1 MNSNISDL
9 KITIR
14 DLVKGYK
21 NSDEDGVYGYGGDL
35 IIRPEFQREFVY
47 KDAQRDAVVDSVMNG
62 YPIGIMY
69 WSLNKS
75 GKYECLDG
83 QQRTISIC
91 DYVNN
96 GFSVKIAGYPK
107 IFSNLNEDEKESILN
122 YEVTVYIFSGNETE
136 RLEWFK
142 RINTQGEKLN
152 NQELLNAVYTG
163 TWLNDARRYFSKRGC
178 RAIDVGKGYITG
190 NAIEQVYLRKV
201 LTWASDSEGIK
212 HIEDYMSKHQND
224 KDASGLWVYY
234 QNVINWANIHFSY
247 VEKKIREK
255 QDWGIL
261 YNKYH
266 NKTYNP
272 KELEGEINKLIG
284 DDEVTNHNGI
294 VPYVLSDK
302 TPSDERYLT
311 LRSFSDAVKRRVYND
326 QTDKAKANGTS
337 NCPYCAEKN
346 VKTIYLYTE
355 MEGDHIVPWSKGGKT
370 EESNLQMLC
379 RSCNNNKRDK

>member
-1 MNSNISDL
+1 MNSKVTELTVS
-9 KITIR
+9 IR
-14 DLVKGYK
+14 DLVKDYV
-21 NSDEDGVYGYGGDL
+21 NDDEKGVFGYGGKL

-96 GFSVKIAGYPK
+96 RFSVKIAGYPK

-178 RAIDVGKGYITG
+178 RAIDVGKGYVTG

-212 HIEDYMSKHQND
+212 YIEDYMSKHQND

-234 QNVINWANIHFSY
+234 QNVINWAKIHFSY

-255 QDWGIL
+255 QDWGVL
-261 YNKYH
+261 YNKCH

-272 KELEGEINKLIG
+272 VELESEINKLIG

-294 VPYVLSDK
+294 IPYVLSDK

-346 VKTIYLYTE
+346 VKIIYLYTE
-355 MEGDHIVPWSKGGKT
+355 MEGDHIVAWSKGGKT

>member
-21 NSDEDGVYGYGGDL
+21 NSDEDGVYGFGGDL

-47 KDAQRDAVVDSVMNG
+47 KDAQRNAVIDSIMNG

-75 GKYECLDG
+75 GNYECLDG

-96 GFSVKIAGYPK
+96 TFSVKIAGYPK
-107 IFSNLNEDEKESILN
+107 VFSNLNEDEKESILN
-122 YEVTVYIFSGNETE
+122 YEVKVYIFSGNETE

-163 TWLNDARRYFSKRGC
+163 TWLNDARKYFSKRGC
-178 RAIDVGKGYITG
+178 PAIDVGKGYVTG
-190 NAIEQVYLRKV
+190 DAIKQEYLKKV

-224 KDASGLWVYY
+224 KDANDLWVYY
-234 QNVINWANIHFSY
+234 REVTDWAKRYFSD
-247 VEKKIREK
+247 VEKKLREK

-266 NKTYNP
+266 SKTYNVSDL
-272 KELEGEINKLIG
+272 KIEIDKLIG

-294 VPYVLSDK
+294 IPYVLSDK

-311 LRSFSDAVKRRVYND
+311 LRSFSDAVKRRVYNE
-326 QTDKAKANGTS
+326 QTSKAKANGTS
-337 NCPYCAEKN
+337 NCPYCASKGI
-346 VKTIYLYTE
+346 KTIYLYTE

-379 RSCNNNKRDK
+379 RSCNNDKRDK

>member
-1 MNSNISDL
+1 MNSSISDL
-9 KITIR
+9 KITIK

-21 NSDEDGVYGYGGDL
+21 NSDEDGVYGYDGKL
-35 IIRPEFQREFVY
+35 IIRPAFQREFVY
-47 KDAQRDAVVDSVMNG
+47 KDKQRDAVIDSVMNG

-91 DYVNN
+91 NYVIDD
-96 GFSVKIAGYPK
+96 FSVKIAGYPK
-107 IFSNLNEDEKESILN
+107 TFSNLNEDEKESILN

-163 TWLNDARRYFSKRGC
+163 TWLNDARKYFSKRGC
-178 RAIDVGKGYITG
+178 LAVEKGEGYVSG
-190 NAIEQVYLRKV
+190 NAIKQEYLKKV

-224 KDASGLWVYY
+224 KNASDLWTYY
-234 QNVINWANIHFSY
+234 QEVIDWAKRYFSY
-247 VEKKIREK
+247 VDKKTREK

-261 YNKYH
+261 YNKYGSI
-266 NKTYNP
+266 KYD
-272 KELEGEINKLIG
+272 LEKLKSKINELIG

-294 VPYVLSDK
+294 IPYVLSDK

-311 LRSFSDAVKRRVYND
+311 LRSFSDAVKRRIYNE
-326 QTDKAKANGTS
+326 QTSKAKANGTS
-337 NCPYCAEKN
+337 NCPYCASKGI
-346 VKTIYLYTE
+346 KTIYLYTE

-379 RSCNNNKRDK
+379 RSCNNDKRDK

>member
-14 DLVKGYK
+14 DLVKDYK

-96 GFSVKIAGYPK
+96 RFSVKIAGYPK

-178 RAIDVGKGYITG
+178 RAIDVGKGCITG

-234 QNVINWANIHFSY
+234 QNVINWAKIHFSY

-272 KELEGEINKLIG
+272 VELEGEINKLIG

-294 VPYVLSDK
+294 IPYVLSDK

-337 NCPYCAEKN
+337 NCPYCAEKTI
-346 VKTIYLYTE
+346 KTIYLYTE

>member
-21 NSDEDGVYGYGGDL
+21 NSDEDGVYGYDGDL

-96 GFSVKIAGYPK
+96 RFSVKIAGYPK

-163 TWLNDARRYFSKRGC
+163 TWLNDARKYFSKRGC

-224 KDASGLWVYY
+224 KDASNLWVYY
-234 QNVINWANIHFSY
+234 QNVINWAKIHFSY

-266 NKTYNP
+266 NKTFNP
-272 KELEGEINKLIG
+272 VELESEINKLIG

-294 VPYVLSDK
+294 IPYVLSDK

-337 NCPYCAEKN
+337 NCPYCAEKT

>member
-21 NSDEDGVYGYGGDL
+21 NSDEDGVYGFGGDL

-47 KDAQRDAVVDSVMNG
+47 KDAQRDAVIDSVMNG

-96 GFSVKIAGYPK
+96 RFSVKIAGYPK

-163 TWLNDARRYFSKRGC
+163 TWLNDARKYFSKRGC

-234 QNVINWANIHFSY
+234 QNVISWAKIHFSY

-266 NKTYNP
+266 NKTFNP
-272 KELEGEINKLIG
+272 LELESEINKLIG

-294 VPYVLSDK
+294 IPYVLSDK

-311 LRSFSDAVKRRVYND
+311 LRSFSDAVKRRVYNN

-337 NCPYCAEKN
+337 NCPYCASKGI
-346 VKTIYLYTE
+346 KTIYLYTE

>member
-1 MNSNISDL
+1 MNSKVNELTVS
-9 KITIR
+9 IR
-14 DLVKGYK
+14 DLVEGYVNDDEKG
-21 NSDEDGVYGYGGDL
+21 VFGYGSKL

-47 KDAQRDAVVDSVMNG
+47 KDAQRDAVIDSVMSG

-75 GKYECLDG
+75 GDYECLDG

-96 GFSVKIAGYPK
+96 SFSVKIAGYPK

>member
-21 NSDEDGVYGYGGDL
+21 NSDEDGVYGFGGDL

-96 GFSVKIAGYPK
+96 RFSVKIAGYPK

-163 TWLNDARRYFSKRGC
+163 TWLNDARKYFSKRGC

-224 KDASGLWVYY
+224 KDASNLWVYY
-234 QNVINWANIHFSY
+234 QNVINWAKIHFSY

-266 NKTYNP
+266 NKTFNP
-272 KELEGEINKLIG
+272 VELESEINKLIG

-294 VPYVLSDK
+294 IPYVLSDK

-311 LRSFSDAVKRRVYND
+311 LRSFSDAVKRRVYNN

-337 NCPYCAEKN
+337 NCPYCAEKT

>member
-1 MNSNISDL
+1 MNSNVSDL

-21 NSDEDGVYGYGGDL
+21 NSDEDGVYGFGGDL

-96 GFSVKIAGYPK
+96 RFSVKIAGYPK

-163 TWLNDARRYFSKRGC
+163 TWLNDARKYFSKRGC

-224 KDASGLWVYY
+224 KDASSLWVYY
-234 QNVINWANIHFSY
+234 QNVINWAKIHFSY

-266 NKTYNP
+266 NKTFNP
-272 KELEGEINKLIG
+272 VELESEINKLIG

-294 VPYVLSDK
+294 IPYVLSDK

-311 LRSFSDAVKRRVYND
+311 LRSFSDAVKRRVHND

-337 NCPYCAEKN
+337 NCPYCASKGI
-346 VKTIYLYTE
+346 KTIYLYTE

>member
-21 NSDEDGVYGYGGDL
+21 NSDEDGVYGFGGDL

-96 GFSVKIAGYPK
+96 RFSVKIAGYPK

-122 YEVTVYIFSGNETE
+122 YEVTVYTFSGNETE

-163 TWLNDARRYFSKRGC
+163 TWLNDARKYFSKRGC

-234 QNVINWANIHFSY
+234 QNVINWAKIHFSY

-266 NKTYNP
+266 NKTFNP
-272 KELEGEINKLIG
+272 VELESEINKLIG

-294 VPYVLSDK
+294 IPYVLSDK

-337 NCPYCAEKN
+337 NCPYCAEKT